1 MFSGLSNYLKKILPK
16 RLFYRALLIVAI
28 PVLVL
33 QLVITIVFFDSLW
46 IKTNKGMTR
55 TLVNEISTFIE
66 AYESEQENKQEL
78 LDLFSIFLD
87 LNIEFTN
94 NEKLQNTDTERWFS
108 PIDRTLRRELKSK
121 FGLNEY
127 WFDTTSYKELIDLR
141 IKYEDGYFKFL
152 VPKDRVAS
160 SSARIFALWITV
172 PAIIMVIISLIFLK
186 NQTRPITNL
195 ARAAERF
202 GKGENIEEFKPS
214 GALEIRQAGHEFDK
228 MRKRIERHINQRT
241 EMLSGISHDLRTP
254 LTRMKLQLAFIK
266 DKETVNKLTE
276 DINEMEKMLNEY
288 LQFTSS
294 SYVEKDEMFNLSEL
308 ISEVI
313 EKYNNENISQNLF
326 NGVNNAFAEKAGDG
340 VNILTKEVDTLPN
353 IAKNYSEENVS
364 WVAVGDENYGEGSSR
379 EHAAMEPRFRGC
391 KVVLVKSFARIH
403 EANLKKQGILPLVF
417 EDKND
422 YEKIEQFDKMT
433 IGSLKDIAVDTPVEI
448 ILEKEN
454 GETETIEANHSLS
467 EDQIAWF
474 FAGSALNYIKS
485 K

>member
-1 MFSGLSNYLKKILPK
+1 MFSGLSNFLKDTLPK
-16 RLFYRALLIVAI
+16 RLFYRALLIVAV

-55 TLVNEISTFIE
+55 ALINEINTFVE
-66 AYESEQENKQEL
+66 VYDNEKTNKDEL
-78 LDLFSIFLD
+78 KNLFSLFID
-87 LNIEFTN
+87 LNIELVEKKNLEN
-94 NEKLQNTDTERWFS
+94 NYTERWFS

-121 FGLNEY
+121 FSLGEF

-141 IKYEDGYFKFL
+141 IRYEDGYFKFL
-152 VPKDRVAS
+152 VPRDRVTS

-202 GKGENIEEFKPS
+202 GKGEDVDEFRPS

-228 MRKRIERHINQRT
+228 MRKRILRHLNQRT

-254 LTRMKLQLAFIK
+254 LTRMKLQIAFIK
-266 DKETVNKLTE
+266 DKDLAAKLAE

-308 ISEVI
+308 IEEIVT
-313 EKYNNENISQNLF
+313 KYDNENIQKDLLPRIYVNGRKNLI
-326 NGVNNAFAEKAGDG
+326 NRCLNNIIDNALKYGNKVQLKLSKENT
-340 VNILTKEVDTLPN
+340 NILIIIDDNGSGIPKEE
-353 IAKNYSEENVS
+353 YENVFKPFYKIDKGRAES
-364 WVAVGDENYGEGSSR
+364 KSSVGLGLSIASDIIRSHGGNI
-379 EHAAMEPRFRGC
+379 
-391 KVVLVKSFARIH
+391 VL
-403 EANLKKQGILPLVF
+403 
-417 EDKND
+417 D
-422 YEKIEQFDKMT
+422 
-433 IGSLKDIAVDTPVEI
+433 
-448 ILEKEN
+448 
-454 GETETIEANHSLS
+454 
-467 EDQIAWF
+467 
-474 FAGSALNYIKS
+474 KS
-485 K
+485 KINGLSVKIFLPV